1 MFLSSTI
8 STNHNFNTI
17 ETKISMTTATKRH
30 TSGKKSNLLI
40 KNISRKKCNMIAQ
53 KQINSINTAS
63 TFQTSINVNE
73 HRLTAMIDSNA
84 TKNFMSEKLIQKKE
98 FSTRLKYDFYDLVII
113 NENSLFNEN
122 EKMNTKTKSLSIAI
136 QRHHEKLIFDI
147 VRMITHDVVLKIS

>member
-17 ETKISMTTATKRH
+17 ETKIFMITTTKRH
-30 TSGKKSNLLI
+30 TNGKRSNLLI
-40 KNISRKKCNMIAQ
+40 KNISREKCNMIVQ

-84 TKNFMSEKLIQKKE
+84 TENFMSQNFIERKRLFIRKKND
-98 FSTRLKYDFYDLVII
+98 SYDLMII
-113 NENSLFNEN
+113 DENSLFNEN
-122 EKMNTKTKSLSIAI
+122 EKVNTKTKSLSITI
-136 QRHHEKLIFDI
+136 
-147 VRMITHDVVLKIS
+147 